1 MKTASTL
8 LQLLTLSACLATQ
21 FHVAGDFHMP
31 GVRRA
36 MQTMAGASARNFVL
50 EDFHAVETAVDL

>member
-8 LQLLTLSACLATQ
+8 LQILALAACFAMQ
-21 FHVAGDFHMP
+21 VAAPGEFRMP

-36 MQTMAGASARNFVL
+36 MQTMAGPANQPVFP
-50 EDFHAVETAVDL
+50 EAVYIIEGISG

>member
-8 LQLLTLSACLATQ
+8 LQILALGACCAMQ
-21 FHVAGDFHMP
+21 VAAAGEFRMP

-36 MQTMAGASARNFVL
+36 MQTMAGTTSQPVVQEVPWIVASEVC
-50 EDFHAVETAVDL
+50 

>member
-8 LQLLTLSACLATQ
+8 LQILALSACFAIQ
-21 FHVAGDFHMP
+21 VAAPGEFRMP

-36 MQTMAGASARNFVL
+36 MQTMAGTTSQPVFPAQACVF
-50 EDFHAVETAVDL
+50 EGIG

>member
-8 LQLLTLSACLATQ
+8 LQILALGACFAVHLAGTGE
-21 FHVAGDFHMP
+21 VRMT

-36 MQTMAGASARNFVL
+36 LQTISVSVNLPNTQDVSSGAMDAC
-50 EDFHAVETAVDL
+50 

>member
-8 LQLLTLSACLATQ
+8 LQILALAACLAMQ
-21 FHVAGDFHMP
+21 VAAPGEFRMP

-36 MQTMAGASARNFVL
+36 MQTMAGPANQPAVQEMPGVVAL
-50 EDFHAVETAVDL
+50 EVC

>member
-8 LQLLTLSACLATQ
+8 LQILALGACFAMQ
-21 FHVAGDFHMP
+21 VAAPGEFRMP

-36 MQTMAGASARNFVL
+36 MQTMAGTASQPAFPEL
-50 EDFHAVETAVDL
+50 AYIVEGIGEY

>member
-8 LQLLTLSACLATQ
+8 LQILALAACFTIYLSGNGGAQLT
-21 FHVAGDFHMP
+21 

-36 MQTMAGASARNFVL
+36 MQTMAVSVNQPATPAPS
-50 EDFHAVETAVDL
+50 DAVAADAC